1 MVNCSFVVQRK
12 CSLTMQRCLEP
23 KKVGGNTSYTIL
35 CVISFDCAFLRYVH
49 KLKWQHDVKDL
60 KKRHVFV
67 PFWLEFNW
75 LFFFPLLGFL
85 CFRKG
90 PLWGWTE
97 ISRWMIN
104 QKKNKKRK
112 KTFFVAIK
120 PRQSQKNCSDKKREK
135 KVDQTFFAPIFFSR
149 CAVGGPLHRKPE

>member
-1 MVNCSFVVQRK
+1 MFSNHAKVPR
-12 CSLTMQRCLEP
+12 T
-23 KKVGGNTSYTIL
+23 KKGWGNTSYTIL

-104 QKKNKKRK
+104 QKKNKKKEKDLFCCHQTETKPKKLFRK
-112 KTFFVAIK
+112 KERKKSRPDFF
-120 PRQSQKNCSDKKREK
+120 CSY
-135 KVDQTFFAPIFFSR
+135 FFSR